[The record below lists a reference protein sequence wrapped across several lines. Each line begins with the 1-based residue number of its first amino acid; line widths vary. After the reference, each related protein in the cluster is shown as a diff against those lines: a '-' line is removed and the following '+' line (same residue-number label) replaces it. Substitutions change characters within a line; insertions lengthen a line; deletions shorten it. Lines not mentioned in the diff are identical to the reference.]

1 MTTACNKEELSE
13 NHYKRDLSS
22 GRIRIP
28 NYQRDYAWK
37 DKNFRDLWEDLEE
50 AIEYNKKGQGH
61 FIGTM
66 VVAKN
71 EDNKKLYDIIDGQQR
86 TTTIFMLLHVLANEQ
101 NEKDK
106 QETRKYLYQKGE
118 LKLEVA
124 PQNQSF
130 FKALLE
136 AAEKGNISHCEKDAD
151 TEGKQNLFE
160 VLKAILDKVSKL
172 NKEEA
177 NERLEAL
184 LEMVLMRLEE
194 PDPGRAIRT
203 FQSVNDRGVPL
214 LLLDKLKSLFI
225 YYSNTFCDGK
235 RGLDQFINDH
245 FGEIFKI
252 FAKIKKSNHIS
263 SVGGFDEGD
272 IFRYHAG
279 SQKFD
284 GIEFLGHYETSTE
297 NTYEKL
303 KDELKEIKKSKLK
316 SFIQSYVSDLKNF
329 YQAFLDL
336 LSEIDTNPTTLKAM
350 LINTINPL
358 FFNSLIRLKINNELD
373 DEAMKLFAKT
383 DIVFF
388 KAGKKMRTTA
398 YNLIEEYLE
407 KGKEGLKSKMIAQC
421 RNHIESAS
429 WNLVNNASNSS
440 CFHYIFFEKNCHEM
454 GLVDLKKLI
463 PGKQFSQ
470 QKEHIIPINL
480 LEQRSNNKIR
490 DLGFENKEDLRAYID
505 TYGNLISLEKSLNL
519 KASDKD
525 LYGKDEIY
533 KNSAIAFNR
542 RFNVKGFNKK
552 ALIKRNDEMQEW
564 LINTFF
570 KDFAAH

>member
-1 MTTACNKEELSE
+1 MKTTIKEIFQEEGYS
-13 NHYKRDLSS
+13 
-22 GRIRIP
+22 IP

-50 AIEYNKKGQGH
+50 SIEYNKKGHRH

-66 VVAKN
+66 VVANN

-86 TTTIFMLLHVLANEQ
+86 TTTIFMLLHVLASKQ

-124 PQNQSF
+124 SQNQSF
-130 FKALLE
+130 FKTLLE
-136 AAEKGNISHCEKDAD
+136 AAEKGDISHYEKDAD

-172 NKEEA
+172 SEEEV

-184 LEMVLMRLEE
+184 LKMVLMRLEE

-214 LLLDKLKSLFI
+214 LLLDKLKSLLI

-252 FAKIKKSNHIS
+252 FAKIKKSDHIS

-279 SQKFD
+279 SQRFD
-284 GIEFLGHYETSTE
+284 GIEFLGHYETSTDK
-297 NTYEKL
+297 TYEKL
-303 KDELKEIKKSKLK
+303 KDGLKKIKSTKSTLE

-336 LSEIDTNPTTLKAM
+336 LSEIDTNPTILKVM
-350 LINTINPL
+350 LINRINPR

-373 DEAMKLFAKT
+373 DETLKLFAKT

-388 KAGKKMRTTA
+388 KSTRNMKSAA
-398 YNLIEEYLE
+398 YNLINAYLK
-407 KGKEGLKSKMIAQC
+407 KGKEGLKSEMIAQC
-421 RNHIESAS
+421 RDDIKLAS
-429 WNLVNNASNSS
+429 LRLVKNAFNLS
-440 CFHYIFFEKNCHEM
+440 CFHYVFFEKNCQEM
-454 GLVDLKKLI
+454 GLADLKKLI

-470 QKEHIIPINL
+470 EKEHIIPINL
-480 LEQRSNNKIR
+480 LKLDNEIEIQK
-490 DLGFENKEDLRAYID
+490 LGFEDKKDLENYID
-505 TYGNLISLEKSLNL
+505 TYGNLISLESPLNRE
-519 KASDKD
+519 ASDKD
-525 LYGKDEIY
+525 LYEKDEIY
-533 KNSAIAFNR
+533 KSSEIPFNR
-542 RFNVKGFNKK
+542 CFNVKGFNKK
-552 ALIKRNDEMQEW
+552 VLIERNDEMREW

>member
-1 MTTACNKEELSE
+1 M
-13 NHYKRDLSS
+13 
-22 GRIRIP
+22 
-28 NYQRDYAWK
+28 
-37 DKNFRDLWEDLEE
+37 
-50 AIEYNKKGQGH
+50 
-61 FIGTM
+61 
-66 VVAKN
+66 
-71 EDNKKLYDIIDGQQR
+71 
-86 TTTIFMLLHVLANEQ
+86 
-101 NEKDK
+101 
-106 QETRKYLYQKGE
+106 
-118 LKLEVA
+118 
-124 PQNQSF
+124 
-130 FKALLE
+130 E

-151 TEGKQNLFE
+151 TESKQNLFE

-172 NKEEA
+172 NKEEV

-184 LEMVLMRLEE
+184 LEMVLMRFEE

-214 LLLDKLKSLFI
+214 LLLDKLKSLLI

-263 SVGGFDEGD
+263 SVGGSNFDEGD

-388 KAGKKMRTTA
+388 KAGKKMKTTA

-421 RNHIESAS
+421 RNDIESAS

-440 CFHYIFFEKNCHEM
+440 CFHYVFFEKNCHEM
-454 GLVDLKKLI
+454 SFDDLKKLI

-480 LEQRSNNKIR
+480 LEQRPYNKIR
-490 DLGFENKEDLRAYID
+490 DLGFEDRKDLEAYIN

-525 LYGKDEIY
+525 LYGKDAIY
-533 KNSAIAFNR
+533 KESRIPFNR

-570 KDFAAH
+570 KDFATQ

>member
-1 MTTACNKEELSE
+1 M
-13 NHYKRDLSS
+13 
-22 GRIRIP
+22 
-28 NYQRDYAWK
+28 
-37 DKNFRDLWEDLEE
+37 
-50 AIEYNKKGQGH
+50 
-61 FIGTM
+61 
-66 VVAKN
+66 
-71 EDNKKLYDIIDGQQR
+71 
-86 TTTIFMLLHVLANEQ
+86 
-101 NEKDK
+101 
-106 QETRKYLYQKGE
+106 
-118 LKLEVA
+118 
-124 PQNQSF
+124 
-130 FKALLE
+130 E

-172 NKEEA
+172 NKEEV
-177 NERLEAL
+177 NERLETL
-184 LEMVLMRLEE
+184 LEMVLMRFEE

-214 LLLDKLKSLFI
+214 LFLDKLKSLLI
-225 YYSNTFCDGK
+225 YYSSTFCDGK

-252 FAKIKKSNHIS
+252 FAKIKKSDHIS
-263 SVGGFDEGD
+263 SVGGPKFDEGN
-272 IFRYHAG
+272 IFRHHAG

-284 GIEFLGHYETSTE
+284 GIEFLGHYKASTD

-303 KDELKEIKKSKLK
+303 KDELKEIKKNKLK

-336 LSEIDTNPTTLKAM
+336 LSEIDTNPTTFKVM
-350 LINTINPL
+350 LINKINPL

-373 DEAMKLFAKT
+373 DETMRLFAKT

-388 KAGKKMRTTA
+388 RVGRNMRANA
-398 YNLIEEYLE
+398 YNLINEYLQ

-421 RNHIESAS
+421 RNDIEQVS
-429 WNLVNNASNSS
+429 WKLVKNAFNSS
-440 CFHYIFFEKNCHEM
+440 CFHYVFFEKNCQEM
-454 GLVDLKKLI
+454 GLVDLKKMI
-463 PGKQFSQ
+463 REKQFSQ

-480 LEQRSNNKIR
+480 LELDNEIEIQK
-490 DLGFENKEDLRAYID
+490 LGFEDKKDLDDYIG
-505 TYGNLISLEKSLNL
+505 TYGNLISLEGPLNSQ
-519 KASDKD
+519 AIDKD

-533 KNSAIAFNR
+533 KSSEIPFNR

-552 ALIKRNDEMQEW
+552 ALIKRNDEMREW

-570 KDFAAH
+570 KDFIAH

>member
-1 MTTACNKEELSE
+1 MKTTIKEIFQAEGYS
-13 NHYKRDLSS
+13 
-22 GRIRIP
+22 IP

-71 EDNKKLYDIIDGQQR
+71 ENNKKLYDIIDGQQR
-86 TTTIFMLLHVLANEQ
+86 TTTIFMLLHVLASKQ

-106 QETRKYLYQKGE
+106 RETRKYLYQKGE

-130 FKALLE
+130 FKTLLE
-136 AAEKGNISHCEKDAD
+136 ATEKENISHCEKDAD

-172 NKEEA
+172 SEEEA

-214 LLLDKLKSLFI
+214 LLLDKLKSLLI

-252 FAKIKKSNHIS
+252 FAKIKKSDHIS

-284 GIEFLGHYETSTE
+284 GIDFLGRYETSTE
-297 NTYEKL
+297 NTYEQLKDKL
-303 KDELKEIKKSKLK
+303 KEVRKSKLK

-336 LSEIDTNPTTLKAM
+336 LSEIDTNPTTFKVM

-373 DEAMKLFAKT
+373 DEMLKLFAKT

-407 KGKEGLKSKMIAQC
+407 KGKEGLKSKMIDQC
-421 RNHIESAS
+421 RNYIESAS
-429 WNLVNNASNSS
+429 LEFVSNASNSS
-440 CFHYIFFEKNCHEM
+440 CFHYVFFEKNCQEM
-454 GLVDLKKLI
+454 GFADLKKLI

-470 QKEHIIPINL
+470 EKEHIIPINL
-480 LEQRSNNKIR
+480 LELDNEIEIQK
-490 DLGFENKEDLRAYID
+490 LGFEDKKDLENYIY
-505 TYGNLISLEKSLNL
+505 TYGNLISLEAPLNS
-519 KASDKD
+519 KGKDKD
-525 LYGKDEIY
+525 LYEKDAIY
-533 KNSAIAFNR
+533 KESRIPFNR
-542 RFNVKGFNKK
+542 CFNVKGFNKK
-552 ALIKRNDEMQEW
+552 VLIERNDEMREW

-570 KDFAAH
+570 KDFATH

>member
-1 MTTACNKEELSE
+1 
-13 NHYKRDLSS
+13 
-22 GRIRIP
+22 
-28 NYQRDYAWK
+28 
-37 DKNFRDLWEDLEE
+37 
-50 AIEYNKKGQGH
+50 
-61 FIGTM
+61 M

-71 EDNKKLYDIIDGQQR
+71 EDNKNLYDIIDGQQR
-86 TTTIFMLLHVLANEQ
+86 TTTIFMLLHVLASKQ

-130 FKALLE
+130 FKTLLE
-136 AAEKGNISHCEKDAD
+136 AAEKENIGHCEKDAD

-160 VLKAILDKVSKL
+160 ILKAIWDKVSKL
-172 NKEEA
+172 SEEEV

-194 PDPGRAIRT
+194 PDPGKAIRI

-214 LLLDKLKSLFI
+214 LLLDKLKSLLI

-252 FAKIKKSNHIS
+252 FAKIKKSDHIS
-263 SVGGFDEGD
+263 SVGGSNEGD

-279 SQKFD
+279 SQRFD
-284 GIEFLGHYETSTE
+284 GIEFLGHYEASTDK
-297 NTYEKL
+297 TYEKL
-303 KDELKEIKKSKLK
+303 KDELKEIKKSTLE
-316 SFIQSYVSDLKNF
+316 SFIRSYVSDLKNF

-336 LSEIDTNPTTLKAM
+336 LSEIDTNTTTLKVM
-350 LINTINPL
+350 LINRINPL

-373 DEAMKLFAKT
+373 DETLKLFAKT

-388 KAGKKMRTTA
+388 KATKDMKAAA
-398 YNLIEEYLE
+398 YDLINAYLK
-407 KGKEGLKSKMIAQC
+407 KGKEGLKSEMIAQC
-421 RNHIESAS
+421 RNDIGLAFLQS
-429 WNLVNNASNSS
+429 VNNASNSS
-440 CFHYIFFEKNCHEM
+440 CFHYVFFEKNCQEM
-454 GLVDLKKLI
+454 GLADLKKLI

-480 LEQRSNNKIR
+480 LKQESNNKIR
-490 DLGFENKEDLRAYID
+490 DLGFEGKKDLEDYID
-505 TYGNLISLEKSLNL
+505 TYGNFISLEKSLNL

-525 LYGKDEIY
+525 LYGKDAIY
-533 KNSAIAFNR
+533 KESRIPFNR
-542 RFNVKGFNKK
+542 RFNVKDFNKK
-552 ALIKRNDEMQEW
+552 VLIKRNDEMREW

>member
-1 MTTACNKEELSE
+1 M
-13 NHYKRDLSS
+13 
-22 GRIRIP
+22 
-28 NYQRDYAWK
+28 
-37 DKNFRDLWEDLEE
+37 
-50 AIEYNKKGQGH
+50 
-61 FIGTM
+61 
-66 VVAKN
+66 
-71 EDNKKLYDIIDGQQR
+71 
-86 TTTIFMLLHVLANEQ
+86 
-101 NEKDK
+101 
-106 QETRKYLYQKGE
+106 
-118 LKLEVA
+118 
-124 PQNQSF
+124 
-130 FKALLE
+130 E

-172 NKEEA
+172 NEEEV
-177 NERLEAL
+177 NGRLETL

-214 LLLDKLKSLFI
+214 LLLDKLKSLLI

-284 GIEFLGHYETSTE
+284 GIGFLGYYEASTE
-297 NTYEKL
+297 NTYEQL
-303 KDELKEIKKSKLK
+303 KDELKGIKKSESKLK

-336 LSEIDTNPTTLKAM
+336 LSEIDTNPTTFKAM
-350 LINTINPL
+350 LINKINPF

-373 DEAMKLFAKT
+373 DETMRLFAKT
-383 DIVFF
+383 DIVLF
-388 KAGKKMRTTA
+388 KTGRNMKATA
-398 YNLIEEYLE
+398 YNLIDDYLD
-407 KGKEGLKSKMIAQC
+407 KGKERLKSKMITQC
-421 RNHIESAS
+421 RNDIELAS
-429 WNLVNNASNSS
+429 WKLVKNAPNPS
-440 CFHYIFFEKNCHEM
+440 CFHYIFFEKNCQEM
-454 GLVDLKKLI
+454 GLSDLKKLI
-463 PGKQFSQ
+463 PEKQFSQ

-480 LEQRSNNKIR
+480 LELDNEIEIQK
-490 DLGFENKEDLRAYID
+490 LGFEDKKDLEDYID
-505 TYGNLISLEKSLNL
+505 TYGNFISLEKSLNL

-533 KNSAIAFNR
+533 KSSEIPFNR

-552 ALIKRNDEMQEW
+552 ALIKRNDEMREW

-570 KDFAAH
+570 KDFATQ

>member
-1 MTTACNKEELSE
+1 MKTTIKEIFQAQGYS
-13 NHYKRDLSS
+13 
-22 GRIRIP
+22 IP

-37 DKNFRDLWEDLEE
+37 DKNFKDLWEDLEE

-172 NKEEA
+172 NKEEV

-214 LLLDKLKSLFI
+214 LLLDKLKSLLI

-235 RGLDQFINDH
+235 MGLDQFINDH

-252 FAKIKKSNHIS
+252 FAKIKKSNHIF
-263 SVGGFDEGD
+263 SVGDLNFDEGY

-279 SQKFD
+279 SQRFD
-284 GIEFLGHYETSTE
+284 GIKSLGCYTTST
-297 NTYEKL
+297 TYEQL

-316 SFIQSYVSDLKNF
+316 SFIRSYVSDLKNF
-329 YQAFLDL
+329 YQAFFDL
-336 LSEIDTNPTTLKAM
+336 LSEIGTNPTTFKVM
-350 LINTINPL
+350 LINKINPF

-373 DEAMKLFAKT
+373 DETLRLFAKT

-388 KAGKKMRTTA
+388 KVDRNMKSAA
-398 YNLIEEYLE
+398 YNLIHEYLQ
-407 KGKEGLKSKMIAQC
+407 KGKEGLKSKVIAQC
-421 RNHIESAS
+421 RNDIELAS
-429 WNLVNNASNSS
+429 WKLVKNAFNSS
-440 CFHYIFFEKNCHEM
+440 CFHYVFFEKNCQEV
-454 GLVDLKKLI
+454 GLADLKKLI
-463 PGKQFSQ
+463 RGK
-470 QKEHIIPINL
+470 
-480 LEQRSNNKIR
+480 
-490 DLGFENKEDLRAYID
+490 
-505 TYGNLISLEKSLNL
+505 
-519 KASDKD
+519 
-525 LYGKDEIY
+525 
-533 KNSAIAFNR
+533 
-542 RFNVKGFNKK
+542 
-552 ALIKRNDEMQEW
+552 
-564 LINTFF
+564 
-570 KDFAAH
+570 

>member
-1 MTTACNKEELSE
+1 M
-13 NHYKRDLSS
+13 
-22 GRIRIP
+22 P

-50 AIEYNKKGQGH
+50 AIEYNKKGYGH

-66 VVAKN
+66 VVSKN

-86 TTTIFMLLHVLANEQ
+86 TTTIFMLLHVLASKQ

-130 FKALLE
+130 FKTLLE

-172 NKEEA
+172 SEEEV
-177 NERLEAL
+177 NERLEVL
-184 LEMVLMRLEE
+184 LKMVLMRLEE

-214 LLLDKLKSLFI
+214 LLLDKLKSLLI
-225 YYSNTFCDGK
+225 YYSNIFCDGK
-235 RGLDQFINDH
+235 RGLDQFINNH

-263 SVGGFDEGD
+263 SVGSPQFDEGN

-279 SQKFD
+279 SQRFD
-284 GIEFLGHYETSTE
+284 EIEFLGHYEATTAS
-297 NTYEKL
+297 TYEKL
-303 KDELKEIKKSKLK
+303 KDKLKEIIKSKLE
-316 SFIQSYVSDLKNF
+316 SFIRSYVSDLKNF

-336 LSEIDTNPTTLKAM
+336 LSEIDTNPTTLKVM
-350 LINTINPL
+350 LINRINPL

-373 DEAMKLFAKT
+373 DETLKLFAKT

-388 KAGKKMRTTA
+388 KATKDMKATA
-398 YNLIEEYLE
+398 YNLIDAYLK
-407 KGKEGLKSKMIAQC
+407 KGKEGLKSEMIAQC
-421 RNHIESAS
+421 RNDIGLAS
-429 WNLVNNASNSS
+429 WQSVNNASNSS
-440 CFHYIFFEKNCHEM
+440 CFHFVFFEKNCQEM
-454 GLVDLKKLI
+454 GLADLKKLI
-463 PGKQFSQ
+463 PRKQFSQ

-480 LEQRSNNKIR
+480 LELDNEIEIQK
-490 DLGFENKEDLRAYID
+490 LGFEDKKDLENYID
-505 TYGNLISLEKSLNL
+505 TYGNLISLEKPLNS

-525 LYGKDEIY
+525 LYEKDEIY
-533 KNSAIAFNR
+533 RSSEIPFNR
-542 RFNVKGFNKK
+542 CFDTKNFNKK
-552 ALIKRNDEMQEW
+552 ALVKRNEEMQEW

>member
-1 MTTACNKEELSE
+1 MKTTIKEIFLEEGYS
-13 NHYKRDLSS
+13 
-22 GRIRIP
+22 IP

-50 AIEYNKKGQGH
+50 AIEYNKKGHRH

-86 TTTIFMLLHVLANEQ
+86 TTTIFMLLHVLANKQ

-130 FKALLE
+130 FKTLLE
-136 AAEKGNISHCEKDAD
+136 AAEKENISHCEKDAD

-184 LEMVLMRLEE
+184 LKMVLMRLEE

-214 LLLDKLKSLFI
+214 LLLDKLKSLLI

-252 FAKIKKSNHIS
+252 FAKIKKSDHIS

-284 GIEFLGHYETSTE
+284 GIEFLGQTSTE
-297 NTYEKL
+297 DTYEKF

-336 LSEIDTNPTTLKAM
+336 LIEIDTNPTTLKVM

-358 FFNSLIRLKINNELD
+358 FSIR
-373 DEAMKLFAKT
+373 
-383 DIVFF
+383 
-388 KAGKKMRTTA
+388 
-398 YNLIEEYLE
+398 
-407 KGKEGLKSKMIAQC
+407 S
-421 RNHIESAS
+421 SA
-429 WNLVNNASNSS
+429 
-440 CFHYIFFEKNCHEM
+440 
-454 GLVDLKKLI
+454 
-463 PGKQFSQ
+463 
-470 QKEHIIPINL
+470 
-480 LEQRSNNKIR
+480 
-490 DLGFENKEDLRAYID
+490 
-505 TYGNLISLEKSLNL
+505 
-519 KASDKD
+519 
-525 LYGKDEIY
+525 
-533 KNSAIAFNR
+533 
-542 RFNVKGFNKK
+542 
-552 ALIKRNDEMQEW
+552 
-564 LINTFF
+564 
-570 KDFAAH
+570 

>member
-1 MTTACNKEELSE
+1 M
-13 NHYKRDLSS
+13 
-22 GRIRIP
+22 
-28 NYQRDYAWK
+28 
-37 DKNFRDLWEDLEE
+37 
-50 AIEYNKKGQGH
+50 
-61 FIGTM
+61 GTM

-86 TTTIFMLLHVLANEQ
+86 TTTIFMLLHVLASEQ

-130 FKALLE
+130 FKVLLE
-136 AAEKGNISHCEKDAD
+136 AAEKRNISHCEKDAD

-172 NKEEA
+172 NEEEV
-177 NERLEAL
+177 NECLEVL
-184 LEMVLMRLEE
+184 LEMVLMRFEE
-194 PDPGRAIRT
+194 HDPGRAIRT

-214 LLLDKLKSLFI
+214 LLLDKLKSLLI

-252 FAKIKKSNHIS
+252 FAKIKKSNHIF
-263 SVGGFDEGD
+263 SVGGSNEGD

-279 SQKFD
+279 CQRFD
-284 GIEFLGHYETSTE
+284 GIDFLGHYRASTE
-297 NTYEKL
+297 DTYEKL
-303 KDELKEIKKSKLK
+303 KDKLK
-316 SFIQSYVSDLKNF
+316 KVEKDKLEDFIRSYVSDLKNF

-336 LSEIDTNPTTLKAM
+336 LSEIDTNPTTFKAM
-350 LINTINPL
+350 LINEINPL

-373 DEAMKLFAKT
+373 DETMRLFAKT

-388 KAGKKMRTTA
+388 KAGKTMQAMA
-398 YNLIEEYLE
+398 YNLIHEYLQ

-421 RNHIESAS
+421 RNDIELAS
-429 WNLVNNASNSS
+429 WELVKNASNSS
-440 CFHYIFFEKNCHEM
+440 CFHYIFFEKNCQEM
-454 GLVDLKKLI
+454 GLADLKKLI
-463 PGKQFSQ
+463 RGKQFSQ

-480 LEQRSNNKIR
+480 LKLDNEIEIQK
-490 DLGFENKEDLRAYID
+490 LGFEDKKDLEDYID
-505 TYGNLISLEKSLNL
+505 TYGNLISLEGPLNSQ
-519 KASDKD
+519 ASDKD

-533 KNSAIAFNR
+533 KSSEIPFNR
-542 RFNVKGFNKK
+542 CFNVKGFNKK
-552 ALIKRNDEMQEW
+552 ALIKRNDEMREW

-570 KDFAAH
+570 KDFATQ

>member
-1 MTTACNKEELSE
+1 MKTTIKEIFQAEGYS
-13 NHYKRDLSS
+13 
-22 GRIRIP
+22 IP
-28 NYQRDYAWK
+28 NYQRDYAWT

-101 NEKDK
+101 NEEDK
-106 QETRKYLYQKGE
+106 QETRKYLYQKGG

-160 VLKAILDKVSKL
+160 ILKAILDKVSKL
-172 NKEEA
+172 NKEEV

-214 LLLDKLKSLFI
+214 LLLDKLKSLLI

-252 FAKIKKSNHIS
+252 FAKIKKSDHIS

-490 DLGFENKEDLRAYID
+490 DLGFENKEDLRAYIN

>member
-1 MTTACNKEELSE
+1 
-13 NHYKRDLSS
+13 
-22 GRIRIP
+22 
-28 NYQRDYAWK
+28 
-37 DKNFRDLWEDLEE
+37 
-50 AIEYNKKGQGH
+50 
-61 FIGTM
+61 M

-86 TTTIFMLLHVLANEQ
+86 TTTIFMLLHVLTNEQ

-124 PQNQSF
+124 SQNQSF

-172 NKEEA
+172 NKEEV
-177 NERLEAL
+177 NERLETL
-184 LEMVLMRLEE
+184 LGMVLMRLEE

-214 LLLDKLKSLFI
+214 LLLDKLKSLLI

-235 RGLDQFINDH
+235 MGLDQFISDH

-263 SVGGFDEGD
+263 SVGGSNEGD

-279 SQKFD
+279 SQRFD
-284 GIEFLGHYETSTE
+284 GIDFLGHYETSTD

-303 KDELKEIKKSKLK
+303 KDELKEIKKSKGKLQ

-336 LSEIDTNPTTLKAM
+336 LSEIDTNPTTFKAM
-350 LINTINPL
+350 LINKINP
-358 FFNSLIRLKINNELD
+358 FFSIR
-373 DEAMKLFAKT
+373 
-383 DIVFF
+383 
-388 KAGKKMRTTA
+388 
-398 YNLIEEYLE
+398 
-407 KGKEGLKSKMIAQC
+407 S
-421 RNHIESAS
+421 SA
-429 WNLVNNASNSS
+429 
-440 CFHYIFFEKNCHEM
+440 
-454 GLVDLKKLI
+454 
-463 PGKQFSQ
+463 
-470 QKEHIIPINL
+470 
-480 LEQRSNNKIR
+480 
-490 DLGFENKEDLRAYID
+490 
-505 TYGNLISLEKSLNL
+505 
-519 KASDKD
+519 
-525 LYGKDEIY
+525 
-533 KNSAIAFNR
+533 
-542 RFNVKGFNKK
+542 
-552 ALIKRNDEMQEW
+552 
-564 LINTFF
+564 
-570 KDFAAH
+570 

>member
-1 MTTACNKEELSE
+1 
-13 NHYKRDLSS
+13 
-22 GRIRIP
+22 
-28 NYQRDYAWK
+28 
-37 DKNFRDLWEDLEE
+37 
-50 AIEYNKKGQGH
+50 
-61 FIGTM
+61 M

-86 TTTIFMLLHVLANEQ
+86 TTTIFMLLHVLASKQ
-101 NEKDK
+101 NEEDK

-130 FKALLE
+130 FKTLLE

-177 NERLEAL
+177 NERLEVL
-184 LEMVLMRLEE
+184 LKMVLMRLEE

-203 FQSVNDRGVPL
+203 FQSVNDRGLPL
-214 LLLDKLKSLFI
+214 LLLDKLKSLLI

-279 SQKFD
+279 SQRFE
-284 GIEFLGHYETSTE
+284 GIEFLGHYEASTDK
-297 NTYEKL
+297 TYEKL

-336 LSEIDTNPTTLKAM
+336 LSEIDTNPTTFKVM

-358 FFNSLIRLKINNELD
+358 FFNSLIRLKINNKLD
-373 DEAMKLFAKT
+373 DETLRLFAKT
-383 DIVFF
+383 YILLSKGRKGV
-388 KAGKKMRTTA
+388 GSVA

-407 KGKEGLKSKMIAQC
+407 KGKEELKSEMIAQC
-421 RNHIESAS
+421 RNNDIESTS
-429 WNLVNNASNSS
+429 WKLVKNAPNPS
-440 CFHYIFFEKNCHEM
+440 CFHYIFFEKNCQEM
-454 GLVDLKKLI
+454 GLADLKKLI

-470 QKEHIIPINL
+470 EKEHIIPINL
-480 LEQRSNNKIR
+480 LELDNEIEIQK
-490 DLGFENKEDLRAYID
+490 LGFEDKKDLEAYIY
-505 TYGNLISLEKSLNL
+505 TYGNLISLEKPLNSEG
-519 KASDKD
+519 KDKD
-525 LYGKDEIY
+525 LYEKDEIY
-533 KNSAIAFNR
+533 KSSEIPFNR

-552 ALIKRNDEMQEW
+552 ALITRNDEMREW
-564 LINTFF
+564 LIDTFF
-570 KDFAAH
+570 KDFATH

>member
-1 MTTACNKEELSE
+1 M
-13 NHYKRDLSS
+13 
-22 GRIRIP
+22 
-28 NYQRDYAWK
+28 
-37 DKNFRDLWEDLEE
+37 
-50 AIEYNKKGQGH
+50 
-61 FIGTM
+61 
-66 VVAKN
+66 
-71 EDNKKLYDIIDGQQR
+71 
-86 TTTIFMLLHVLANEQ
+86 
-101 NEKDK
+101 
-106 QETRKYLYQKGE
+106 
-118 LKLEVA
+118 
-124 PQNQSF
+124 
-130 FKALLE
+130 E

-172 NKEEA
+172 NKEEV
-177 NERLEAL
+177 NERLETL

-214 LLLDKLKSLFI
+214 LLLDKLKSLLI
-225 YYSNTFCDGK
+225 YYSNTFCDGEMV
-235 RGLDQFINDH
+235 LDQFINDY

-263 SVGGFDEGD
+263 SVGGSNFDEGD

-284 GIEFLGHYETSTE
+284 GIEFLGHYRTSTD
-297 NTYEKL
+297 NTYEQL
-303 KDELKEIKKSKLK
+303 KDELKEIKKSKSKLK

-336 LSEIDTNPTTLKAM
+336 LSEIDTNPTTFKVM
-350 LINTINPL
+350 LINEINPS

-373 DEAMKLFAKT
+373 DETLRLFAKT
-383 DIVFF
+383 NILLF
-388 KAGKKMRTTA
+388 KVGREMRANA
-398 YNLIEEYLE
+398 YNLINEYLQ

-421 RNHIESAS
+421 RNDIEIESAS
-429 WNLVNNASNSS
+429 WELVKNAPNPSY
-440 CFHYIFFEKNCHEM
+440 FHYVFFEKNCQEM
-454 GLVDLKKLI
+454 GLADLKKLI
-463 PGKQFSQ
+463 REKQFSQ
-470 QKEHIIPINL
+470 QKEHIIPKNL
-480 LEQRSNNKIR
+480 LELDNEIEIQK
-490 DLGFENKEDLRAYID
+490 LGFEYKEDLRAYIN
-505 TYGNLISLEKSLNL
+505 TYGNLISLEGKLNSQ
-519 KASDKD
+519 ASDKD

-533 KNSAIAFNR
+533 KNSEIPFNR

-552 ALIKRNDEMQEW
+552 TLIKRNDEMREW

>member
-1 MTTACNKEELSE
+1 MKTTIKEIFQAEGYS
-13 NHYKRDLSS
+13 
-22 GRIRIP
+22 IP

-71 EDNKKLYDIIDGQQR
+71 EDNKRLYDIIDGQQR
-86 TTTIFMLLHVLANEQ
+86 TTTIFMLLHVLANKQ
-101 NEKDK
+101 NEEDK
-106 QETRKYLYQKGE
+106 RETRKYLYQKGE

-124 PQNQSF
+124 PKNQSF

-151 TEGKQNLFE
+151 DTEGKQNLFE

-172 NKEEA
+172 SEEEA

-184 LEMVLMRLEE
+184 LEMVLMRFEE

-203 FQSVNDRGVPL
+203 FQSVNDRGVSL
-214 LLLDKLKSLFI
+214 LLLDKLKSLLI

-279 SQKFD
+279 SQRFD
-284 GIEFLGHYETSTE
+284 GIEFLGHYEASKDK
-297 NTYEKL
+297 TYEKL
-303 KDELKEIKKSKLK
+303 KDELKKSKKSELE
-316 SFIQSYVSDLKNF
+316 SFIRSYVSDLKNF

-336 LSEIDTNPTTLKAM
+336 LSEIDTNPTTFKVM
-350 LINTINPL
+350 LINKIKPF

-373 DEAMKLFAKT
+373 DETLRLFAKT

-388 KAGKKMRTTA
+388 KSSKKMRTTA
-398 YNLIEEYLE
+398 YNLIDEYLE
-407 KGKEGLKSKMIAQC
+407 KCKEKLKSEMIAQC
-421 RNHIESAS
+421 RNDIGLAFLQS
-429 WNLVNNASNSS
+429 VNNASNSS
-440 CFHYIFFEKNCHEM
+440 CFHYVFFEKNCQEM
-454 GLVDLKKLI
+454 GLADLKKLI

-480 LEQRSNNKIR
+480 LEQRYNNKIR
-490 DLGFENKEDLRAYID
+490 DLGFEGKKDLEDYID
-505 TYGNLISLEKSLNL
+505 TYGNFISLEKSLNL

-525 LYGKDEIY
+525 LYGKDAIY
-533 KNSAIAFNR
+533 KESRIPFNR

-552 ALIKRNDEMQEW
+552 VLIKRNDEMREW

-570 KDFAAH
+570 KDFATH

>member
-1 MTTACNKEELSE
+1 MKTTIKEIFQEEGYS
-13 NHYKRDLSS
+13 
-22 GRIRIP
+22 IP

-50 AIEYNKKGQGH
+50 AIECNKKGYGH

-66 VVAKN
+66 VVSKN

-86 TTTIFMLLHVLANEQ
+86 TTTIFMLLHVLASKQ

-130 FKALLE
+130 FKTLLE
-136 AAEKGNISHCEKDAD
+136 AAEKENISHCEKDAD

-172 NKEEA
+172 SEEEV

-184 LEMVLMRLEE
+184 LKMVLMRFEE
-194 PDPGRAIRT
+194 PDPGKAIRT

-214 LLLDKLKSLFI
+214 LLLDKLKSLLI

-235 RGLDQFINDH
+235 RGLDQFIIDH

-252 FAKIKKSNHIS
+252 FAKIKKSNHI
-263 SVGGFDEGD
+263 DEGD

-279 SQKFD
+279 SQRFD
-284 GIEFLGHYETSTE
+284 GIEFLGYYKASTD

-303 KDELKEIKKSKLK
+303 KAELKKIKKSKLE

-336 LSEIDTNPTTLKAM
+336 LSEIDTNPTTLKVM
-350 LINTINPL
+350 LINGINPC

-373 DEAMKLFAKT
+373 DETLKLFAKT
-383 DIVFF
+383 DIVLF
-388 KAGKKMRTTA
+388 KSTRYRKAAA
-398 YNLIEEYLE
+398 YNLINAYLK
-407 KGKEGLKSKMIAQC
+407 KGKEGLKSEMIAQC
-421 RNHIESAS
+421 RNDIGLAS
-429 WNLVNNASNSS
+429 LQSVNNASNSL
-440 CFHYIFFEKNCHEM
+440 CFHFVFFEKNCQEM
-454 GLVDLKKLI
+454 GLADLKKLI

-470 QKEHIIPINL
+470 EKEHIIPINL
-480 LEQRSNNKIR
+480 LELDNEIEIQK
-490 DLGFENKEDLRAYID
+490 LGFEDRKDLENYIY
-505 TYGNLISLEKSLNL
+505 TYGNLISLEKSSMV
-519 KASDKD
+519 KQ
-525 LYGKDEIY
+525 
-533 KNSAIAFNR
+533 AIR
-542 RFNVKGFNKK
+542 ICMKK
-552 ALIKRNDEMQEW
+552 MKSTKVVRSLSTGALM
-564 LINTFF
+564 
-570 KDFAAH
+570 

>member
-1 MTTACNKEELSE
+1 M
-13 NHYKRDLSS
+13 
-22 GRIRIP
+22 
-28 NYQRDYAWK
+28 
-37 DKNFRDLWEDLEE
+37 
-50 AIEYNKKGQGH
+50 
-61 FIGTM
+61 
-66 VVAKN
+66 
-71 EDNKKLYDIIDGQQR
+71 
-86 TTTIFMLLHVLANEQ
+86 
-101 NEKDK
+101 
-106 QETRKYLYQKGE
+106 
-118 LKLEVA
+118 
-124 PQNQSF
+124 
-130 FKALLE
+130 E

-160 VLKAILDKVSKL
+160 VLKAILDKVGKL
-172 NKEEA
+172 NEEEV

-214 LLLDKLKSLFI
+214 LLLDKLKSLLI

-279 SQKFD
+279 SQRFD
-284 GIEFLGHYETSTE
+284 GIEFLGHHEASTE

-336 LSEIDTNPTTLKAM
+336 LSEIDTNPTTFKVM
-350 LINTINPL
+350 LINKINPL

-373 DEAMKLFAKT
+373 KVEKDKLEDFIQSYVSDLKNFYQAFLDLLSEIDTNPTTFKAMLINKINTRFFNSLIRLKINNELDDETMRLFAKT

-388 KAGKKMRTTA
+388 KAGKTMKAMA
-398 YNLIEEYLE
+398 HNLIHEYLQ

-421 RNHIESAS
+421 RNDIEQAS
-429 WNLVNNASNSS
+429 GKLVKNASNSS
-440 CFHYIFFEKNCHEM
+440 CFHYIFFEKNCQEM
-454 GLVDLKKLI
+454 GLADLKKLI
-463 PGKQFSQ
+463 REKQLSQ
-470 QKEHIIPINL
+470 DIEHIIPINL
-480 LEQRSNNKIR
+480 LKLDNEIEIQK
-490 DLGFENKEDLRAYID
+490 LGFEGKEDLEDYIN
-505 TYGNLISLEKSLNL
+505 TYGNLISLEGPFNSQ
-519 KASDKD
+519 ASDKD

-533 KNSAIAFNR
+533 KSSEISFNR
-542 RFNVKGFNKK
+542 HFNVKGFNKK
-552 ALIKRNDEMQEW
+552 ALIKRNDEMREW

-570 KDFAAH
+570 KDFAAQ

>member
-1 MTTACNKEELSE
+1 
-13 NHYKRDLSS
+13 
-22 GRIRIP
+22 
-28 NYQRDYAWK
+28 
-37 DKNFRDLWEDLEE
+37 
-50 AIEYNKKGQGH
+50 
-61 FIGTM
+61 
-66 VVAKN
+66 
-71 EDNKKLYDIIDGQQR
+71 
-86 TTTIFMLLHVLANEQ
+86 MLLHVLANKQ
-101 NEKDK
+101 NEEDK

-130 FKALLE
+130 FKTLLE

-172 NKEEA
+172 NKEEV
-177 NERLEAL
+177 NERLEVL

-214 LLLDKLKSLFI
+214 LLLDKLKSLLI

-279 SQKFD
+279 SQRFD
-284 GIEFLGHYETSTE
+284 GIEFLGHYRTSTK
-297 NTYEKL
+297 NTYEQL
-303 KDELKEIKKSKLK
+303 KDELKEIKKSKLE

-336 LSEIDTNPTTLKAM
+336 LSEIDTNPTTLKVM
-350 LINTINPL
+350 LINRINPL

-373 DEAMKLFAKT
+373 DETLKLFAKT

-388 KAGKKMRTTA
+388 KATRFLASKA
-398 YNLIEEYLE
+398 YNLINAYLK
-407 KGKEGLKSKMIAQC
+407 KGKEGLKSEMIAQC
-421 RNHIESAS
+421 RNDIGLAS
-429 WNLVNNASNSS
+429 LKLVNNAFNLS
-440 CFHYIFFEKNCHEM
+440 CFHYVFFEKNCQEM
-454 GLVDLKKLI
+454 GLADLKKLI

-470 QKEHIIPINL
+470 EEEHIIPINL
-480 LEQRSNNKIR
+480 LKLDNEIEIQK
-490 DLGFENKEDLRAYID
+490 LGFEDKKDLENYID
-505 TYGNLISLEKSLNL
+505 TYGNLISLEKPLNS
-519 KASDKD
+519 KGKDKD
-525 LYGKDEIY
+525 LYEKDEIY
-533 KNSAIAFNR
+533 KSSEIPFNR
-542 RFNVKGFNKK
+542 CFNVKGFNKK
-552 ALIKRNDEMQEW
+552 ALITRNDEMREW
-564 LINTFF
+564 LIDTFF
-570 KDFAAH
+570 KDFATH

>member
-1 MTTACNKEELSE
+1 M
-13 NHYKRDLSS
+13 
-22 GRIRIP
+22 
-28 NYQRDYAWK
+28 
-37 DKNFRDLWEDLEE
+37 
-50 AIEYNKKGQGH
+50 
-61 FIGTM
+61 
-66 VVAKN
+66 
-71 EDNKKLYDIIDGQQR
+71 
-86 TTTIFMLLHVLANEQ
+86 
-101 NEKDK
+101 
-106 QETRKYLYQKGE
+106 
-118 LKLEVA
+118 
-124 PQNQSF
+124 
-130 FKALLE
+130 
-136 AAEKGNISHCEKDAD
+136 
-151 TEGKQNLFE
+151 
-160 VLKAILDKVSKL
+160 DKVSKL
-172 NKEEA
+172 NEEEV

-184 LEMVLMRLEE
+184 LEMVLMRFEE

-214 LLLDKLKSLFI
+214 LLLDKLKSLLI

-235 RGLDQFINDH
+235 MGLDQFINDH

-279 SQKFD
+279 SQRF
-284 GIEFLGHYETSTE
+284 GEISFLGDYKLSTD

-336 LSEIDTNPTTLKAM
+336 LNEIDTNPTTFKAM
-350 LINTINPL
+350 LINKINPS

-373 DEAMKLFAKT
+373 DETLRLFAKT
-383 DIVFF
+383 NIVFF
-388 KAGKKMRTTA
+388 KAGKTMKAMA
-398 YNLIEEYLE
+398 HNLIHEYLQ

-429 WNLVNNASNSS
+429 WYLVNNAFNSS

-454 GLVDLKKLI
+454 SFADLKKLI
-463 PGKQFSQ
+463 REKQFSQ
-470 QKEHIIPINL
+470 EKEHIIPNNL
-480 LEQRSNNKIR
+480 LELDNEIEIQK
-490 DLGFENKEDLRAYID
+490 LGFEGKTDLEDYIN
-505 TYGNLISLEKSLNL
+505 TYGNLISLEGPLNSQ
-519 KASDKD
+519 ASDKD

-533 KNSAIAFNR
+533 KSSEIPFNR

-552 ALIKRNDEMQEW
+552 ALIKRNDEMREW

>member
-1 MTTACNKEELSE
+1 MKTTIKEIFQEEGYS
-13 NHYKRDLSS
+13 
-22 GRIRIP
+22 IP

-86 TTTIFMLLHVLANEQ
+86 TTTIFMLLHVLANKQ
-101 NEKDK
+101 NEEDK

-130 FKALLE
+130 FKTLLE
-136 AAEKGNISHCEKDAD
+136 AAEKENISHCEKDAD

-172 NKEEA
+172 SEEEV

-184 LEMVLMRLEE
+184 LEMVLMRFEE

-214 LLLDKLKSLFI
+214 LLLDKLKSLLI

-252 FAKIKKSNHIS
+252 FAKIKKSDHIS

-279 SQKFD
+279 SQRFD
-284 GIEFLGHYETSTE
+284 GIEFLGHYATSTE
-297 NTYEKL
+297 DTYEKL

-336 LSEIDTNPTTLKAM
+336 LSEIDTNPTTLKVM
-350 LINTINPL
+350 LINKINPR

-373 DEAMKLFAKT
+373 DETLRLFAKT
-383 DIVFF
+383 DIVLF
-388 KAGKKMRTTA
+388 KAGRDMKSAA
-398 YNLIEEYLE
+398 YNLINAYLK
-407 KGKEGLKSKMIAQC
+407 KGKEGLKSKMIDQC
-421 RNHIESAS
+421 RNDIELAS
-429 WNLVNNASNSS
+429 REFVNNASNSS
-440 CFHYIFFEKNCHEM
+440 CFHYVFFEKNCQEM
-454 GLVDLKKLI
+454 GLADLKKLI
-463 PGKQFSQ
+463 PRKQFSQ
-470 QKEHIIPINL
+470 EKEHIIPINL
-480 LEQRSNNKIR
+480 LELDNEIEIQK
-490 DLGFENKEDLRAYID
+490 LGFEDEKDLEAYID
-505 TYGNLISLEKSLNL
+505 TYGNLISLESPLNS
-519 KASDKD
+519 KAKDKD
-525 LYGKDEIY
+525 LYEKDEIY
-533 KNSAIAFNR
+533 KSSEIPFNR

-552 ALIKRNDEMQEW
+552 VLIERNNAMREW
-564 LINTFF
+564 LIDTFF
-570 KDFAAH
+570 KDFATH

>member
-1 MTTACNKEELSE
+1 
-13 NHYKRDLSS
+13 
-22 GRIRIP
+22 
-28 NYQRDYAWK
+28 
-37 DKNFRDLWEDLEE
+37 
-50 AIEYNKKGQGH
+50 
-61 FIGTM
+61 M
-66 VVAKN
+66 VVSKN

-86 TTTIFMLLHVLANEQ
+86 TTTIFMLLHVLASKQ

-130 FKALLE
+130 FKTLLE
-136 AAEKGNISHCEKDAD
+136 AAEKENISHCEKDAD

-172 NKEEA
+172 SEEEV

-184 LEMVLMRLEE
+184 LKMVLMRLEE
-194 PDPGRAIRT
+194 PDPGKVIRT

-214 LLLDKLKSLFI
+214 LLLDKLKSLLI

-252 FAKIKKSNHIS
+252 FAKIKKSDHIS
-263 SVGGFDEGD
+263 SVGGPEFDEGD

-279 SQKFD
+279 SQRFD
-284 GIEFLGHYETSTE
+284 GIEFLGHYKTSTD

-303 KDELKEIKKSKLK
+303 KAELKKIKSTKSTLE

-336 LSEIDTNPTTLKAM
+336 LSEIDTNPTTLKVM
-350 LINTINPL
+350 LINRINPF

-373 DEAMKLFAKT
+373 DETLKHFAKT

-388 KAGKKMRTTA
+388 KATRNLESKA
-398 YNLIEEYLE
+398 YNLINAYLK
-407 KGKEGLKSKMIAQC
+407 KGKEGLKSEMIAQC
-421 RNHIESAS
+421 RDDIKLAPS
-429 WNLVNNASNSS
+429 NLVKYAFNLS
-440 CFHYIFFEKNCHEM
+440 CFHYIFFEKNCQEM
-454 GLVDLKKLI
+454 GLADLKKLI

-470 QKEHIIPINL
+470 EKEHIIPINL
-480 LEQRSNNKIR
+480 LKLDNEIEIQK
-490 DLGFENKEDLRAYID
+490 LGFEDKKDLENYID
-505 TYGNLISLEKSLNL
+505 TYGNLISLEKPLNS

-533 KNSAIAFNR
+533 KESGIPFNR

-552 ALIKRNDEMQEW
+552 VLIERNNAMREW
-564 LINTFF
+564 LIDTFF
-570 KDFAAH
+570 KDFATH